1 MKLFLSI
8 SAVLAWLFGIG
19 LLFFPNQFNA
29 PLGIVMTPILAT
41 VAQAH
46 GATLIGLGTLN
57 WFARKAE
64 GQGLRAV
71 LIGNLTVQALSF
83 CVAIRIFM
91 LVGAK
96 DMPALIIHT
105 VLGSFFA
112 YFLFKGKKS

>member
-1 MKLFLSI
+1 
-8 SAVLAWLFGIG
+8 
-19 LLFFPNQFNA
+19 
-29 PLGIVMTPILAT
+29 MTPILAT

-71 LIGNLTVQALSF
+71 LIGNLTVQAGLLCSDSHF
-83 CVAIRIFM
+83 YAQ
-91 LVGAK
+91 VGAK

-112 YFLFKGKKS
+112 YFLFKGKRVSSTSKQPKT